1 MPLQQASLG
10 VIQAENPAFG
20 VPLLSG
26 GLTAARN
33 SSFVSISDFSPRRP
47 RPRSLLVDRSTGRRF
62 QVGGL
67 RRGRRRRKRLQQRL
81 PTLPVRGHVL
91 ARPAKNLGR
100 HEAHAVGHASND
112 SHLTTEANAGSR
124 SAQSGFSSHVRR
136 GLFREYELASEA
148 HAIVLTL
155 DSWMQMAPSLR
166 TEALTRASTLADTDG
181 NVTQK
186 DRHPVI
192 FCSIQYLADMLVVST
207 EDDLLN
213 ASAQSATPE
222 HSGWALR
229 EVRREGRQP
238 EERKSDVRLQPAVAL
253 VDEDPGTLECEKLT
267 KPMSS
272 RNNIER
278 LTSRVALRI
287 RH

>member
-1 MPLQQASLG
+1 MDSGPEFIVRLDLG
-10 VIQAENPAFG
+10 LLAAAPPAAI
-20 VPLLSG
+20 
-26 GLTAARN
+26 TAC
-33 SSFVSISDFSPRRP
+33 
-47 RPRSLLVDRSTGRRF
+47 RSLHRTSF
-62 QVGGL
+62 QAGGL

-100 HEAHAVGHASND
+100 HEAHGVGHASND

-192 FCSIQYLADMLVVST
+192 FCSSISRTCLSYLLKT
-207 EDDLLN
+207 
-213 ASAQSATPE
+213 TY
-222 HSGWALR
+222 
-229 EVRREGRQP
+229 
-238 EERKSDVRLQPAVAL
+238 
-253 VDEDPGTLECEKLT
+253 
-267 KPMSS
+267 
-272 RNNIER
+272 
-278 LTSRVALRI
+278 
-287 RH
+287 